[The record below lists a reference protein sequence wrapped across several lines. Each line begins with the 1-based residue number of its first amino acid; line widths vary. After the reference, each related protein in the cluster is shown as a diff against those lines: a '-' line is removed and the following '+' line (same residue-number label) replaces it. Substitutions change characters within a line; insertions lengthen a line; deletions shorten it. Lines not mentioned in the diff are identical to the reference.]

1 MPDFTI
7 ASAMPRTSWSLTS
20 HQTLFLVSPPRGG
33 VRASPADTEV
43 DCANI
48 GAGNWKGI
56 ATARVNARRKC
67 FVMVRLEG
75 SDHHTAEYLSL
86 RIILRAASQPG
97 NYGKDVLLKA
107 HRAPLHSSRQ

>member
-1 MPDFTI
+1 
-7 ASAMPRTSWSLTS
+7 MPRTSSSLTL
-20 HQTLFLVSPPRGG
+20 HLNLFEVFQPIGG

-48 GAGNWKGI
+48 AAGNWKRI

-67 FVMVRLEG
+67 FVMVRLKG

-86 RIILRAASQPG
+86 RIILRAAVQPG

-107 HRAPLHSSRQ
+107 HRAPLHAFCQ